1 MEVINNNTNT
11 PAPSRNTGVVS
22 PRNIFLGGILILVG
36 VVWLLKN
43 FDVISYRVYDVF
55 FSWEMLLTVI
65 GLYLLTLRRWIAGG
79 ILTAVGVGFLMTNV
93 FGVDI
98 PFQKLVFPLVFVAAG
113 LGVLFSRS
121 HR

>member
-1 MEVINNNTNT
+1 MEVVNNNQ
-11 PAPSRNTGVVS
+11 PALGQKGGIISS
-22 PRNIFLGGILILVG
+22 RNIFLGGILILVG

-65 GLYLLTLRRWIAGG
+65 GLYLLTLHRWVAGG
-79 ILTAVGVGFLMTNV
+79 IVTVVGAGFLVTNV

-98 PFQKLVFPLVFVAAG
+98 PFEKVIFPLVFVTAG
-113 LGVLFSRS
+113 LGVLFSRGS
-121 HR
+121 R